1 MDDFNVSSLHESKN
15 EWGSRLLTILTP
27 HIVEGLRSIFEEAVK
42 LCRDNGEMDKYL
54 MTFQNFIT
62 RIPKWNPNII
72 ESERRRIVDKSG
84 CGYLEDLVTCVHIIQ
99 LKLLSAIRVGQK
111 QKKIDIT
118 IPKLD
123 DFIHK
128 IYINVA
134 RKTYKNVYLFELNIP
149 PLQIQK
155 HHRELE
161 IIVQECILN
170 TVRDSIPVE
179 AILQAYMDET
189 VEEHVTEEIKEQ
201 EIEDPNKS
209 AEKANEKPKIISE
222 TKESDASE
230 AAKEDSGPRQLE
242 SDPVTAILEQNKLE
256 AQLAF
261 PELTSDTTGGS
272 SSSKLSFNDVDF
284 ARDSENNEHVIE
296 APKSYDRL
304 EEISA
309 MRNAQRK
316 QAEEED
322 DDDDENIKL
331 QIFDQDVALDS
342 LDVHNI
348 EFPELKLEPDLL
360 LDDVEVLA

>member
-15 EWGSRLLTILTP
+15 EWGARLLTIVTP
-27 HIVEGLRSIFEEAVK
+27 HIIDGLKSIFDEAVK
-42 LCRDNGEMDKYL
+42 LCRDNNEMDKYL

-62 RIPKWNPNII
+62 RIPKWNSNII
-72 ESERRRIVDKSG
+72 ETEKNRIVEKSG

-118 IPKLD
+118 IPKLE

-134 RKTYKNVYLFELNIP
+134 RKIYKNVYLFELNIP
-149 PLQIQK
+149 PLQTQK

-189 VEEHVTEEIKEQ
+189 IEEHVVEEIKEQ
-201 EIEDPNKS
+201 EIEDPNKDAKNDS
-209 AEKANEKPKIISE
+209 PTQIISE
-222 TKESDASE
+222 TKETE
-230 AAKEDSGPRQLE
+230 IKEPEVQRQLE
-242 SDPVTAILEQNKLE
+242 TDPVSAILEQNKLE
-256 AQLAF
+256 AELAF
-261 PELTSDTTGGS
+261 PSLSNEGES
-272 SSSKLSFNDVDF
+272 SSYGSSKLSFSDVDY
-284 ARDSENNEHVIE
+284 AADSENNVQVVD
-296 APKSYDRL
+296 APKNFERL

-316 QAEEED
+316 MEEED
-322 DDDDENIKL
+322 DDANVRL

-360 LDDVEVLA
+360 LDDIEVLA

>member
-62 RIPKWNPNII
+62 RIPKWNSNII
-72 ESERRRIVDKSG
+72 ESERARIVNKSG

-134 RKTYKNVYLFELNIP
+134 RKIYKNVYLFELNIP
-149 PLQIQK
+149 PLQTQK
-155 HHRELE
+155 HQRELE

-189 VEEHVTEEIKEQ
+189 VEEHFTEEIKEQ

-209 AEKANEKPKIISE
+209 AEKANEKPQIISE
-222 TKESDASE
+222 TKENNNSE
-230 AAKEDSGPRQLE
+230 ANNGPRQLE
-242 SDPVTAILEQNKLE
+242 SDPITAILEQNKLE

-261 PELTSDTTGGS
+261 PELTSDTPNG
-272 SSSKLSFNDVDF
+272 SSKLSFNDVDF
-284 ARDSENNEHVIE
+284 ARDYNNNEHVIE
-296 APKSYDRL
+296 APKTYDRL

-316 QAEEED
+316 QAEE
-322 DDDDENIKL
+322 DDDEDENVRL
-331 QIFDQDVALDS
+331 QIFDQDVALDN

-348 EFPELKLEPDLL
+348 EFPELRLEPDLL
-360 LDDVEVLA
+360 LDDVEVLV